1 MAHINLGGG
10 FLTNR
15 RNEIEHI
22 IEDYK
27 PHVLGISE
35 TRFEHNHCLQ
45 DVNIEN
51 YDLYFCKTLQNPIL
65 KTSRCAVY
73 VHKDIVVKER
83 PDLMNERFSSVWLE
97 LGLPKQK
104 KILVANF
111 YREWQYLHQGNDNA
125 SLTIPAQLAR
135 WVSFLDQWEVAIMED
150 KEVHCMGDANIDFL
164 KWRDTRQPGEQD
176 TGRLRPLVI
185 QLFDRIIPH
194 GFAQLITGPTRVQRG
209 QAPSGLDHYYTNKPH
224 KVSSVHAYFH
234 GSSDHKLLFAIR
246 HSKAKFSN
254 PRIIFKRCY
263 KNFDPLLFLAEVKNI
278 SWWEIY
284 SCENVEFAAQLFTN
298 KINCILNRMAPMKNF
313 QVRTKYAPWMSD
325 NTKEKIKIR
334 NAAQEKAS
342 GTGSSEDWKEY
353 KAIRNSVNSILRK
366 EKEIWQKEKLEK
378 CSDDSG
384 STWKN
389 LKNWLGWRSGGPPTK
404 LVENG
409 EMFSKPAKLSNI
421 MNNFFVNKVRNLRS
435 NLPESP
441 GDPLELA
448 SSLLSR
454 KSSSFTLRAV
464 HPDEISKIISNMKSS
479 KSCGND
485 NIDTYVIKLAKEDL
499 TPVITHLVNLSI
511 SNQVFPNLWK
521 CAKVIPLHKK
531 DEVIYPKNYRPV
543 ALLPITSKILERAI
557 FLQLVDYLES
567 NDLLHPSHHGFRR
580 KHNTSTALLQMVD
593 VWLEALEDDEVSA
606 VVMLDMSA
614 AFDVVDH
621 EILLGKL
628 QLFGLDTSATTWFE
642 SYLTGRTQQV
652 LIDGSL
658 SDSLELEA
666 GVPQGSI
673 LGPLL
678 YICFTN
684 DLPEVVHDHLS
695 TNNTL
700 YNTHCKSC
708 GGICCFAD
716 DSTYSKSDKDPEV
729 VQTAIEDK
737 YKQISSYMAKNRLVL
752 NDDKTHLIVMAT
764 AHQHRAHGN
773 FGITLNTG
781 TEEIEPISCE
791 KLLGGYI
798 SYDFKWNEHVRGNEG
813 SIFKTLVSRINAL
826 KKVSRFSSFKTRKMI
841 ADGVVTSRL
850 IYLIQL
856 WGGCPDYLLNF
867 LQTLQNRAARLVCNE
882 GIYTPVKK
890 LLSDCGWMS
899 VRQLVAYH
907 RVLLL
912 FKIKQEGKPR
922 YFEGKFTSNS
932 NPLYRTRFQDDGGI
946 RKERIYKHDESKSS
960 FVPSS
965 IDIWNNL
972 PVHLRKSENVKVF
985 KTKLKSWVKTS
996 VEI

>member
-1 MAHINLGGG
+1 
-10 FLTNR
+10 
-15 RNEIEHI
+15 
-22 IEDYK
+22 
-27 PHVLGISE
+27 
-35 TRFEHNHCLQ
+35 
-45 DVNIEN
+45 
-51 YDLYFCKTLQNPIL
+51 
-65 KTSRCAVY
+65 
-73 VHKDIVVKER
+73 
-83 PDLMNERFSSVWLE
+83 
-97 LGLPKQK
+97 
-104 KILVANF
+104 
-111 YREWQYLHQGNDNA
+111 
-125 SLTIPAQLAR
+125 
-135 WVSFLDQWEVAIMED
+135 
-150 KEVHCMGDANIDFL
+150 
-164 KWRDTRQPGEQD
+164 
-176 TGRLRPLVI
+176 
-185 QLFDRIIPH
+185 
-194 GFAQLITGPTRVQRG
+194 
-209 QAPSGLDHYYTNKPH
+209 
-224 KVSSVHAYFH
+224 
-234 GSSDHKLLFAIR
+234 
-246 HSKAKFSN
+246 
-254 PRIIFKRCY
+254 
-263 KNFDPLLFLAEVKNI
+263 
-278 SWWEIY
+278 
-284 SCENVEFAAQLFTN
+284 
-298 KINCILNRMAPMKNF
+298 
-313 QVRTKYAPWMSD
+313 
-325 NTKEKIKIR
+325 
-334 NAAQEKAS
+334 
-342 GTGSSEDWKEY
+342 
-353 KAIRNSVNSILRK
+353 
-366 EKEIWQKEKLEK
+366 
-378 CSDDSG
+378 
-384 STWKN
+384 
-389 LKNWLGWRSGGPPTK
+389 
-404 LVENG
+404 
-409 EMFSKPAKLSNI
+409 
-421 MNNFFVNKVRNLRS
+421 
-435 NLPESP
+435 
-441 GDPLELA
+441 
-448 SSLLSR
+448 
-454 KSSSFTLRAV
+454 
-464 HPDEISKIISNMKSS
+464 
-479 KSCGND
+479 
-485 NIDTYVIKLAKEDL
+485 
-499 TPVITHLVNLSI
+499 
-511 SNQVFPNLWK
+511 
-521 CAKVIPLHKK
+521 
-531 DEVIYPKNYRPV
+531 
-543 ALLPITSKILERAI
+543 
-557 FLQLVDYLES
+557 
-567 NDLLHPSHHGFRR
+567 
-580 KHNTSTALLQMVD
+580 
-593 VWLEALEDDEVSA
+593 
-606 VVMLDMSA
+606 
-614 AFDVVDH
+614 
-621 EILLGKL
+621 
-628 QLFGLDTSATTWFE
+628 
-642 SYLTGRTQQV
+642 
-652 LIDGSL
+652 
-658 SDSLELEA
+658 
-666 GVPQGSI
+666 
-673 LGPLL
+673 L
-678 YICFTN
+678 YIWFTN

-946 RKERIYKHDESKSS
+946 RKERIYQHDESKSS